1 MHDLISTVFFHTQH
15 STKSFPPFFLSLI
28 QTTTFSKFIYFSILC
43 FTFTILSYSYIFP
56 IPVFWIPGFQRSP
69 NAICKSKTIYNV
81 LPPSSNSCHCSFL
94 HFSQNIYHSH
104 FSNASLSLSS
114 SLRVNPSF
122 PLLKFCEQRQS
133 H

>member
-1 MHDLISTVFFHTQH
+1 MQYAKARPYTMYSLRPRIVAILA
-15 STKSFPPFFLSLI
+15 SFI
-28 QTTTFSKFIYFSILC
+28 
-43 FTFTILSYSYIFP
+43 
-56 IPVFWIPGFQRSP
+56 
-69 NAICKSKTIYNV
+69 
-81 LPPSSNSCHCSFL
+81 
-94 HFSQNIYHSH
+94 FSQNIYHSH